1 MMTSQSASSSSTTTS
16 ASAAAAAPA
25 PFSALSG
32 DGGGGGGLSNFS
44 GGDDESR
51 LVENEMR
58 SPVDDVVRETVA

>member
-32 DGGGGGGLSNFS
+32 DGGGGLSNFA

>member
-32 DGGGGGGLSNFS
+32 DGSGGLSNFS

>member
-32 DGGGGGGLSNFS
+32 DGSGGGLSNFS